1 MTRRP
6 RRLSRFGKL
15 AALCAIG
22 AAIAAN
28 VTACSSA
35 RDQILV
41 GALYPLTGPQ
51 GPGGDEEFHGVR
63 LAADMTNADGGING
77 RDVRLVPVDAP
88 GSDAAPAAVDG
99 LKDRGVRIILG
110 SYGSTISSPAT
121 AEAARQ
127 GMLFWETGAV
137 GQMLGAGRGRLV
149 FRVAPSGAVLGA
161 SAVSF
166 VADHVAPALHRDPK
180 SLRFAIANVND
191 LYGSW
196 VATGA
201 VEEIH
206 RLGLPFAGQASY
218 SLQGFDP
225 TATVKR
231 IAAMHPDVLFVSA
244 YVADGVALRRAM
256 VAQHLHLLANIGSSS
271 SYCMPAFGMAL
282 GDDAVGLFASD
293 KPDADALSIK
303 GLSPPARAL
312 LTRADNAYHRR
323 YHTDMSAA
331 ALAGFSAAWAL
342 FHDVMPKS
350 SALTPSAI
358 AAQAI
363 RTNLPA
369 GTLPNG
375 SGLRFGAA
383 GTSTAGSNVLA
394 AGVIWEWTQEYW
406 RGVVWPP
413 RFATE
418 PIRVMPIAG

>member
-1 MTRRP
+1 MTGPAMRWT
-6 RRLSRFGKL
+6 
-15 AALCAIG
+15 AAGLCALAVAAG
-22 AAIAAN
+22 A
-28 VTACSSA
+28 VACSTKA
-35 RDQILV
+35 PTIKV
-41 GALYPLTGPQ
+41 GAVYPLTGPQ
-51 GPGGDEEFHGVR
+51 GPGGVDEYRGVR
-63 LAADMTNADGGING
+63 LAADMTNTAGGIGG
-77 RDVRLVPVDAP
+77 RDVQLVPVDAP
-88 GSDAAPAAVDG
+88 GSDAAPSAIDG
-99 LKDRGVRIILG
+99 LKSRGVDLILG
-110 SYGSTISSPAT
+110 SYGSTISSPAA
-121 AEAARQ
+121 AEAARK

-137 GQMLGAGRGRLV
+137 GQMLGPGRGRLV

-161 SAVSF
+161 TAISF
-166 VADHVAPALHRDPK
+166 IVDHIAPALHRDPK
-180 SLRFAIANVND
+180 TLRFAVANVDD

-206 RLGLPFAGQASY
+206 RLGLPFAGQVQY

-225 TATVKR
+225 TETVKR

-244 YVADGVALRRAM
+244 YVVDGVALRRAM

-271 SYCMPAFGMAL
+271 SYCMPAFGKAL

-303 GLSPPARAL
+303 GLSPAARDVLARAN
-312 LTRADNAYHRR
+312 DAYHRR

-342 FHDVMPKS
+342 FHDVMPKA
-350 SALTPSAI
+350 SAMTPTAI
-358 AAQAI
+358 ATEA
-363 RTNLPA
+363 RHVDLPA
-369 GTLPNG
+369 GSLPNG
-375 SGLRFGAA
+375 SGLRFGTA
-383 GTSTAGSNVLA
+383 GTSMAGSNVLA

-418 PIRVMPIAG
+418 PIRVMPITG